1 VLEEV
6 RWFPGARELVT
17 QARAEMPQKNDLCGA
32 FVTVVSLR
40 ANGIPVRDQDE
51 AALAAGIRLA
61 PDRVPTWP
69 PGEKS
74 RDDYR
79 LALPRATG
87 PAEAG
92 ASAGGVA
99 HAIETLSAGRLRAVP
114 ASGDWGSAALATLLG
129 GLHALRW
136 VAPVANVDTGEF
148 GAHDTPARALLDYLE
163 GGLPPFWSSRW
174 QVGHFVLLG
183 GTLSG
188 PGGTVVSIVDSYPS
202 LGDQGVHVQLLDRLA
217 LALRRENLATP
228 GGLLLVVQA
237 GEQEAAEELVT
248 SAGLTPCLWP

>member
-114 ASGDWGSAALATLLG
+114 ASGDWGSAALATL
-129 GLHALRW
+129 
-136 VAPVANVDTGEF
+136 
-148 GAHDTPARALLDYLE
+148 
-163 GGLPPFWSSRW
+163 
-174 QVGHFVLLG
+174 G
-183 GTLSG
+183 GTVSG
-188 PGGTVVSIVDSYPS
+188 PGGTVVSIVDSCPS

-228 GGLLLVVQA
+228 GGLLLVVEA
-237 GEQEAAEELVT
+237 GEQETAEELVT
-248 SAGLTPCLWP
+248 SAGLAPCLWP